1 MNNHCLGEYKKFDLK
16 RNGNVHEDNRINYE
30 NQNKKK
36 FEGIT
41 KLKNNYRKYSNI
53 GQGQEENNKS
63 RDENNR
69 GVNTSYRM
77 RNTLN
82 NEKANKSYYENN
94 SNLRDRSYSPITHKR
109 NQHVD
114 EYINFKISGTD
125 VKEEKKNVSYFEEF
139 NVSAIP

>member
-1 MNNHCLGEYKKFDLK
+1 MKLNN
-16 RNGNVHEDNRINYE
+16 RHEDNRINYE

-53 GQGQEENNKS
+53 AQEENNNNNKS
-63 RDENNR
+63 NNNSRVENN

-82 NEKANKSYYENN
+82 NEKSNKSYYENN

-125 VKEEKKNVSYFEEF
+125 VKEEKKNISYFEEF
-139 NVSAIP
+139 NVRALLRLKFYS